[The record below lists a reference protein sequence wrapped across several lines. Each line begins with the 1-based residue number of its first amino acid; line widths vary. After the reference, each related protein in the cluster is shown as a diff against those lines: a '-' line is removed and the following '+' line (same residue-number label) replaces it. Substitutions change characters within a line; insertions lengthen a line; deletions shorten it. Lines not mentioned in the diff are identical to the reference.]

1 MDYTQLWCP
10 TRIFLGI
17 KALNKIVTYFE
28 NNYVKKILIV
38 SGKLSAQANGYIDKV
53 CDFLKKTDLN
63 IEFFDGVEPEP
74 SSHIV
79 DRLTGI
85 ITYNNI
91 DCIIALG
98 GGSIIDVSKFAAML
112 ATNGGNCVDY
122 EAGRVINNRSINL
135 IAIPTTSGSG
145 SEVTPYSVIKNSIT
159 GRKFTITH
167 NNFYP
172 DLAIIAPEFTLSLP
186 EHITLAS
193 GLDAW
198 IHCLEAYLSRNS
210 INIINVL
217 AEYGMKLVFQNLQ
230 NVLVKP
236 LDISGRE
243 KMMEAALIGGLA
255 ISHVRTGMIHTMSVA
270 LSKYIDN
277 MPHGLINAI
286 VLPYVLNFNRDSYH
300 MSLSHVAGLLID
312 DEINDDSHA
321 LYVIKDWL
329 SRLNIPSG
337 LKKTG
342 LNKSIIPD
350 LVKRVQED
358 KGLNMVNIKEFT
370 ESDLADIFEA
380 IIQDGG

>member
-1 MDYTQLWCP
+1 
-10 TRIFLGI
+10 
-17 KALNKIVTYFE
+17 
-28 NNYVKKILIV
+28 
-38 SGKLSAQANGYIDKV
+38 
-53 CDFLKKTDLN
+53 LN

-342 LNKSIIPD
+342 LNKSIIPY
-350 LVKRVQED
+350 LVKIVQED

-370 ESDLADIFEA
+370 ESDLVDIFEA